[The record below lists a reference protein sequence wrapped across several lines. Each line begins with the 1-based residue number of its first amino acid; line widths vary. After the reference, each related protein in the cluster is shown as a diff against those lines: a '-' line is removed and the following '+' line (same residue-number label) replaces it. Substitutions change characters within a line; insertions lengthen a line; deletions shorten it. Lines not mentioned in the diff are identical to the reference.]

1 MPATNCQQ
9 TDPPPLHD
17 DHHDRDSDY
26 GDDFG
31 NHQLLIASKQTLL
44 SPLFMIIMILMII
57 MVIMMLSEG
66 SPRQDN
72 SVEVVQ
78 SSKRP
83 SGPKPDQT

>member
-1 MPATNCQQ
+1 M
-9 TDPPPLHD
+9 
-17 DHHDRDSDY
+17 
-26 GDDFG
+26 
-31 NHQLLIASKQTLL
+31 
-44 SPLFMIIMILMII
+44 MIMVIFILVVIVMMMMMMIMIMMII

-83 SGPKPDQT
+83 SGPKPDQTWGSNDFDNFLQN